1 MRLPTE
7 EHMVGDVIVLIS
19 AVAVGILHLT
29 VHALV
34 NVSPTV
40 QFVYMHLVLV
50 LLSSVVRGHNVA
62 STIKTYDFVC

>member
-7 EHMVGDVIVLIS
+7 EHMLGNVSVLIS
-19 AVAVGILHLT
+19 AVVVGILHLI
-29 VHALV
+29 VHSLV

-40 QFVYMHLVLV
+40 QFVYMQYVLV
-50 LLSSVVRGHNVA
+50 LLSSVVRGCSVA